1 MVGIFFYIKS
11 LFCEKKIIFIY
22 FVNCL
27 SPSTRNNCCLMFG
40 STLTGT
46 ETVTTTTIHFSLDSL
61 NIKISH
67 EESRIHDPRQ
77 KEASVSK

>member
-1 MVGIFFYIKS
+1 VRRK
-11 LFCEKKIIFIY
+11 LFSFILLI
-22 FVNCL
+22 VL